1 MSQSCQIVH
10 VDSDSDRGTPVQQSR
25 CCRKCRL
32 AERQFVP
39 TVSLGAADSHSVK
52 YGDYHVTA
60 QCIKTP
66 VQNERDICGSHKA
79 G

>member
-32 AERQFVP
+32 RSGNLCRRSHLVLR
-39 TVSLGAADSHSVK
+39 TVIL
-52 YGDYHVTA
+52 
-60 QCIKTP
+60 
-66 VQNERDICGSHKA
+66 
-79 G
+79 